1 MAELEKKS
9 LSKVKSKKVIIIS
22 VVVLSIAIASIII
35 GFYVAKPYI
44 NYNNAIKYLELGK
57 YDDAIELF
65 QTLNDYKDSKEKVIE
80 AKYLKAKSL
89 MDNGD
94 YKTSYDLFNELA
106 GYKDCEDLK
115 IECIYQQAVA
125 SVNDEDFRNA
135 RSLLDSITNN
145 NKNDYKNSKE
155 LYEKCDQLEKDEKL
169 KIKYDEAK
177 KLYDGKEYY
186 KSAYL
191 FYELKNEQYKD
202 SEDLFN
208 ESVYN
213 YYINYVKDIEEK
225 VNNDEEII
233 FEEDDISVW
242 VNELIEKSYKDIKSW
257 NKKFSDLCD
266 KYYSYKNFKGI
277 MEAQIGD
284 IIKFGNYENKEIEW
298 YVIGKKNNK
307 ILVITKDSIK
317 YKEYNDWVSDVTWE
331 TCTLRK
337 WLNNEF
343 YNSAF
348 SKNQKSLIETT
359 NVVNND
365 NMEYGTKGGNNTK
378 DKVFL
383 LSVDEVYEYFT
394 FDEYFIREEAGR
406 SYYPWWLRSPGYY
419 QYNAA
424 WVGSDGNVGES
435 GRPAYLERYG
445 VRPVLWINLNF

>member
-9 LSKVKSKKVIIIS
+9 LSKAKKVIIIS
-22 VVVLSIAIASIII
+22 VVVISIAIASIII

-44 NYNNAIKYLELGK
+44 NYNNAVKYLELGK

-213 YYINYVKDIEEK
+213 YYINYVKDIEKK

-233 FEEDDISVW
+233 FEEDDISAW

-257 NKKFSDLCD
+257 NKKFNDLCD
-266 KYYSYKNFKGI
+266 EYYRVEAKLIICSDDYKEEQGSEYVKGI
-277 MEAQIGD
+277 YQLCMIA
-284 IIKFGNYENKEIEW
+284 K
-298 YVIGKKNNK
+298 
-307 ILVITKDSIK
+307 ITK
-317 YKEYNDWVSDVTWE
+317 
-331 TCTLRK
+331 
-337 WLNNEF
+337 
-343 YNSAF
+343 AH
-348 SKNQKSLIETT
+348 
-359 NVVNND
+359 
-365 NMEYGTKGGNNTK
+365 KGGLQGRILFTADYSGPTLMINGKHVEYLADIK
-378 DKVFL
+378 DGYAYAYIYTPTSGTYTVKIYSGEKL
-383 LSVDEVYEYFT
+383 LDSRTVT
-394 FDEYFIREEAGR
+394 IFDKE
-406 SYYPWWLRSPGYY
+406 
-419 QYNAA
+419 
-424 WVGSDGNVGES
+424 
-435 GRPAYLERYG
+435 
-445 VRPVLWINLNF
+445 